1 MTHLRIEQSTG
12 VIEEVSTSIIS
23 KLYELAYAGLDAS
36 SNLQGRLHVTKAY
49 GNEIDWL
56 TQTYNNLYITA
67 DTRYIKFADPVMQ
80 NLMPSYYGDGIGVTL
95 QDMQSVT
102 RITGTKFENE
112 TNITSFDELGLFTS
126 VVSIG
131 YGAFKN
137 CTNLSSI
144 DLSNIN
150 DLDTAAF
157 RDCTSLTGTIYLPNL
172 ITFASGDYG
181 AFQGCTGITSV
192 VIGGNTPTL
201 TDARQKKIFNGCTA
215 LTSVTGLSN
224 LTFISR
230 GCFQNCTSLTT
241 TDIDWSKITLIEN
254 DAFYNCTSLST
265 IGALS
270 LCSQIQSQAFYG
282 CSNLNI
288 TDWDL
293 SSVTRTEGSY
303 QFRDCSNLK
312 GTLDLSGLT
321 YGYVL
326 TAFVGCSSLQKVI
339 LGHATMVGS
348 SRIRVSDSTFY
359 NCSALKVI
367 DIHQLDGLR
376 FSNNTIINNSVLEAL
391 IIRNTSQIPTI
402 TIDNNTSIPQIS
414 WSYFTTSAPNAK
426 IYVDD
431 NLYSTYMNDSNWS
444 ILASHID
451 VISNYVAS

>member
-1 MTHLRIEQSTG
+1 MTHLKIEQSTG
-12 VIEEVSTSIIS
+12 VIEEVSASIIS
-23 KLYELAYAGLDAS
+23 KIYELAYAGLDAS

-56 TQTYNNLYITA
+56 TQTYDNLYITA

-102 RITGTKFENE
+102 RITGTKFEGE
-112 TNITSFDELGLFTS
+112 SITSFDELGLFTS

-131 YGAFKN
+131 YRAFKD
-137 CTNLSSI
+137 CTSLTSI
-144 DLSNIN
+144 DLSNIT
-150 DLDTAAF
+150 DLDTAALQN
-157 RDCTSLTGTIYLPNL
+157 CTSLTGTIYLPSL
-172 ITFASGDYG
+172 TTFAPGDNG

-192 VIGGNTPTL
+192 VIGGNIPTL
-201 TDARQKKIFNGCTA
+201 TNAAQKKIFSWCTA

-224 LTFISR
+224 LTVIPQS
-230 GCFQNCTSLTT
+230 CFEGCTSLTT
-241 TDIDWSKITLIEN
+241 VDIDYSKITTIQQS
-254 DAFYNCTSLST
+254 AFKDCTSLST
-265 IGALS
+265 IGILS
-270 LCSQIQSQAFYG
+270 SCNQINSQVFDG

-288 TDWDL
+288 TNWDL
-293 SSVTRTEGSY
+293 SNITRIEGQY
-303 QFRDCSNLK
+303 QFRNCSNLK

-321 YGYVL
+321 YGYMS
-326 TAFVGCSSLQKVI
+326 TAFTGCSQLQKII
-339 LGHATMVGS
+339 LGQAVSVGS
-348 SRIRVSDSTFY
+348 SRIRYTDATFSGC
-359 NCSALKVI
+359 NALKVV
-367 DIHQLDGLR
+367 DIQQLDTLK
-376 FSNNTIINNSVLEAL
+376 FSNNVIIQNSVFEAL

-402 TIDNNTSIPQIS
+402 TIDNGNSIPAIS
-414 WSYFTTSAPNAK
+414 WSYFTINSPNAK